1 MFIGCSI
8 FISAVKLWLKDTEY
22 ETFGHQI
29 SSEQASASEAMQ
41 GIQNILF
48 TFPTATVPA
57 PQDIYANIGTSN
69 LRKYLG
75 NNCRKSNWN
84 WACS

>member
-29 SSEQASASEAMQ
+29 SSEHASEAMQ
-41 GIQNILF
+41 GFQNLLF

-57 PQDIYANIGTSN
+57 PQNIYANICSSKY
-69 LRKYLG
+69 LRKYRLL
-75 NNCRKSNWN
+75 KST
-84 WACS
+84 

>member
-8 FISAVKLWLKDTEY
+8 FISAIKLWLKDTEY

-29 SSEQASASEAMQ
+29 SSEQASAFEAMQ

-57 PQDIYANIGTSN
+57 PQDIYAHIGT
-69 LRKYLG
+69 
-75 NNCRKSNWN
+75 
-84 WACS
+84 